1 MPKPKGPGQCW
12 QRSEGRSGAL
22 VPGVWESKGTLGVPG
37 WATTLA
43 GAGYRWFVSGR
54 SAEEAKVWETVE
66 EAILGYL
73 S

>member
-1 MPKPKGPGQCW
+1 M
-12 QRSEGRSGAL
+12 
-22 VPGVWESKGTLGVPG
+22 PGVWESKGTLGVPG
-37 WATTLA
+37 WTTTLA